1 MAPITI
7 ELDSATD
14 VPAVQKENLTVAA
27 SGDWAS
33 GIQVVSREKEKVE
46 FRDETGGQARNYFFN
61 IPRNLSGLASLPADE
76 SKFPATVWLRR
87 ILTEGIQSVVLDPKE
102 LRKPSPPPRH
112 GVQRFD
118 GSSLARL
125 VAQLRQENPQRFRQW
140 QEHLRTSLPDLR
152 DVTTVPQPA
161 DRTRYILARYE
172 NGVEVPS
179 WMLSDGTLRLFA
191 LTVLAYLPGAPEIY
205 LIEEPENGIH
215 PTAIGTVFQS
225 LSSVYEGQVFIATH
239 SPVLLG
245 LAQADQIL
253 CFSKNSEGE
262 TEILRGDQHPVLK
275 EWKGEVSLSDLF
287 AGGVL
292 G

>member
-1 MAPITI
+1 
-7 ELDSATD
+7 
-14 VPAVQKENLTVAA
+14 
-27 SGDWAS
+27 
-33 GIQVVSREKEKVE
+33 
-46 FRDETGGQARNYFFN
+46 
-61 IPRNLSGLASLPADE
+61 
-76 SKFPATVWLRR
+76 
-87 ILTEGIQSVVLDPKE
+87 
-102 LRKPSPPPRH
+102 
-112 GVQRFD
+112 
-118 GSSLARL
+118 
-125 VAQLRQENPQRFRQW
+125 
-140 QEHLRTSLPDLR
+140 
-152 DVTTVPQPA
+152 
-161 DRTRYILARYE
+161 
-172 NGVEVPS
+172 
-179 WMLSDGTLRLFA
+179 MLSDGTLRLFA